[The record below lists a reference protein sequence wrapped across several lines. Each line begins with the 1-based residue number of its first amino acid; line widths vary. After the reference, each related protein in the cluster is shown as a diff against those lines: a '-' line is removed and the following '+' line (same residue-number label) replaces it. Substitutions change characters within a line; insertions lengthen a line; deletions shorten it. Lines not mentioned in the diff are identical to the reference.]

1 MYPPEKSNK
10 GNEKNGKGLLVI
22 LCISVNYFMRI
33 DLNES
38 IISKNDNDIS
48 KKLKVHRYKN
58 PLRVTVIP
66 IFNWESDS
74 KDEVM

>member
-10 GNEKNGKGLLVI
+10 GNEKSGKGLLVI

-38 IISKNDNDIS
+38 IISKNDNGIS
-48 KKLKVHRYKN
+48 KRAQGSPVQKLEAILNVC
-58 PLRVTVIP
+58 L
-66 IFNWESDS
+66 
-74 KDEVM
+74 

>member
-1 MYPPEKSNK
+1 MRKVVKVFKLFCAYLS
-10 GNEKNGKGLLVI
+10 VI
-22 LCISVNYFMRI
+22 ERVLQRI

-66 IFNWESDS
+66 SFNWESDP
-74 KDEVM
+74 KNEVM